1 MHNCCPTCRYEL
13 GDIRC
18 LALEKVAESL
28 ELPCRYQS
36 LGCHDIFP
44 YYSKLKHEQHCRF
57 RLYNCPYAG
66 SECSVTGD
74 IPTLVGHL
82 KEDHKVDMHD
92 GCTFNHRYVKANP
105 NEVENAT
112 WMLTVSFYFILL
124 NIFIRK
130 SIKSGSLTLLLLWSI
145 FCAMPL
151 IDSSWLLIL
160 YMEV

>member
-1 MHNCCPTCRYEL
+1 
-13 GDIRC
+13 
-18 LALEKVAESL
+18 
-28 ELPCRYQS
+28 
-36 LGCHDIFP
+36 
-44 YYSKLKHEQHCRF
+44 
-57 RLYNCPYAG
+57 
-66 SECSVTGD
+66 
-74 IPTLVGHL
+74 
-82 KEDHKVDMHD
+82 MHD